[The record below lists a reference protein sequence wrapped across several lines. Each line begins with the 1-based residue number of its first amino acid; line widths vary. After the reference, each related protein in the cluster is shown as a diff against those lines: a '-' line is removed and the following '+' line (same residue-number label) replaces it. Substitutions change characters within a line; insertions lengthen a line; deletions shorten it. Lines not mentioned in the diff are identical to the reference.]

1 MANNIL
7 IQWQGV
13 AQTIQNIQNQLNAL
27 AASTLPAISAAVAGE
42 FPVVNAAGTGYVLVT
57 LSGDVLSSSTTPGSI
72 TVQKVQ
78 GFSVSPTVPT
88 SAQFWL
94 FNGTTFVPVSLSG
107 DGTIS
112 AAGVLT
118 LTKFGG
124 VTPAFSAGSGIAITG
139 SFPTYTISA
148 TGVAAGFSNLSTITL
163 GPAGSNTQTATIQ
176 LKDSTG
182 ANLTQVQKIEVYMA
196 TDSAGATPS
205 VSGANNTVTVTTGAS
220 LFVAVPKLYFNVI
233 TTAAGV
239 AQLTFDNTGGSGP
252 YTDRLVL
259 VLPANQV
266 VVSGQLFVQSTAYS
280 TMQPTSLPIAAIQK
294 PQWWTP
300 STFRF

>member
-57 LSGDVLSSSTTPGSI
+57 LSGDVLSSSATPGSI

-78 GFSVSPTVPT
+78 GFSVSTTTPTA
-88 SAQFWL
+88 AQFWL
-94 FNGTTFVPVSLSG
+94 YNGSTFVPVSLSG

-112 AAGVLT
+112 SAGVLT

-124 VTPAFSAGSGIAITG
+124 VTPAFSAGSGISITG
-139 SFPTYTISA
+139 SFPTYTIAA

-163 GPAGSNTQTATIQ
+163 GAAGSNTQTATIQ

-182 ANLTQVQKIEVYMA
+182 ANLAQVQKIEVYMC

-205 VSGANNTVTVTTGAS
+205 VSGANNGVSVTTGAS
-220 LFVAVPKLYFNVI
+220 LFVAVSKLYFNLI
-233 TTAAGV
+233 STAAGV
-239 AQLTFDNTGGSGP
+239 VQLTFDNTGGSGP

-266 VVSGQLFVQSTAYS
+266 VVSSALFVQSTAYS
-280 TMQPTSLPIAAIQK
+280 TMQPTSLPMAAIQK

-300 STFRF
+300 STFRS

>member
-27 AASTLPAISAAVAGE
+27 AASTLPALSAAVAGE
-42 FPVVNAAGTGYVLVT
+42 FPIVNAAGTGYVLLT
-57 LSGDVLSSSTTPGSI
+57 LSGDVLSSSSTPGQI
-72 TVQKVQ
+72 TVQRVQ
-78 GFSVSPTVPT
+78 GFSVSPTAPT

-94 FNGTTFVPVSLSG
+94 FNGTTFTPVSLSG
-107 DGTIS
+107 DGTMS
-112 AAGVLT
+112 SAGVLT

-124 VTPAFSAGSGIAITG
+124 VTPAIVGGSGVSVTG
-139 SFPTYTISA
+139 TFPALTISA

-163 GPAGSNTQTATIQ
+163 GAAGSNTQLATIQ

-182 ANLTQVQKIEVYMA
+182 ANLAQVQKIEVYMA
-196 TDSAGATPS
+196 TDAAGAVPS
-205 VSGANNTVTVTTGAS
+205 ASGVSQAVTVTTGAS
-220 LFVAVPKLYFNVI
+220 LFVAVSKLYFNLV

-239 AQLTFDNTGGSGP
+239 VALNFDNTGGSGP

-266 VVSGQLFVQSTAYS
+266 VVSAQLFVQSTAYS
-280 TMQPTSLPIAAIQK
+280 TMQPTNLPMAAIQK

-300 STFRF
+300 STFRW